1 MNEEVMLNMAT
12 GKPDVVESAQVVQR
26 ATDPVILPQPY
37 SSPSDFAAQYPTP
50 LDTNE
55 VINMCEEITLSQ
67 FIPEEDYS
75 LKSYLWREMDMLSFI
90 SGTSGLIAFAD
101 GACPEEYEHSGTN
114 TTVDLKNLGAKKTLS
129 LSDIKHSAAIASAN
143 WHGINMLTGPANSGA
158 GLPGKYDGGTFMQQ
172 HVANVTEKEIRLGM
186 TLVMNGEDRLLA
198 TGDAT
203 TRTLEFDGIENWA
216 TNMGVTHHTNSNTA
230 SGTFSGL
237 AFDRFLSESC
247 AGADTLMGHPQIMQ
261 EVLSAYFQL
270 GYQGS
275 QVVNFADGNRITPGF
290 NFASWVNTGIGRLK
304 VVADN
309 NFTRTAAGTSVIQA
323 DVWAM
328 RMVHNGVPLV
338 VRKNQ
343 FPLSYKDLCPGC
355 TAISFQVW
363 KKTVLVIKNA
373 CMHGRFTSQFT
384 GRVQSTCTVIT

>member
-1 MNEEVMLNMAT
+1 MEGEKILNPSTGEVF
-12 GKPDVVESAQVVQR
+12 R

-67 FIPEEDYS
+67 FIPEEDYA
-75 LKSYLWREMDMLSFI
+75 LKSYTWREMDMLSYI

-101 GACPEEYEHSGTN
+101 GVCPEEYEHSGTN
-114 TTVDLKNLGAKKTLS
+114 TTITLKNLGAKKTLS
-129 LSDIKHSAAIASAN
+129 LSDIKHSAAVASAN
-143 WHGINMLTGPANSGA
+143 WHGINQLTAPAPSGEGMPG
-158 GLPGKYDGGTFMQQ
+158 GLDYGTFIQQ
-172 HVANVTEKEIRLGM
+172 HVSNVTEKEIRLGM

-216 TNMGVTHHTNSNTA
+216 TNMSCSHHTNSNTA

-247 AGADTLMGHPQIMQ
+247 AKPDTLMGHPQIMQ

-275 QVVNFADGNRITPGF
+275 QVVNFANGDRITPGF
-290 NFASWVNTGIGRLK
+290 NFASWVNTGVGRLK

-309 NFTRTAAGTSVIQA
+309 NFTRTAAGSSVIQA
-323 DVWAM
+323 TVWAF
-328 RMVHNGVPLV
+328 RMVHNGIPLV
-338 VRKNQ
+338 YRLNQ
-343 FPLSYKDLCPGC
+343 FPLSYKNLCPGC
-355 TAISFQVW
+355 TAISFQIW
-363 KKTVLVIKNA
+363 KKTALVIKNC
-373 CMHGRFTSQFT
+373 CMHGAYTSQFT
-384 GRVQSTCTVIT
+384 GRINTTCTVIA